1 MSMTLLEKAAIVH
14 AEAKSLSKQVR
25 GREVRVDMTMIEEQA
40 RIVMELAGLVEALA
54 AGPEPFLFPWQTRV
68 IDEAVA
74 LANVRE
80 KEAGAEETRLKWIEG
95 SRVSHEPEVGA

>member
-1 MSMTLLEKAAIVH
+1 MTLLEKAAIAHKEAVAIKEQYTEGIGVH
-14 AEAKSLSKQVR
+14 HPATRL
-25 GREVRVDMTMIEEQA
+25 REMACMIE
-40 RIVMELAGLVEALA
+40 VLAGLVEAMA
-54 AGPEPFLFPWQTRV
+54 AGPEPFLLPWQTRV

-95 SRVSHEPEVGA
+95 SRVSHEPEVEA